1 MTKMA
6 RIEYLLDEAGRK
18 KSLLAGGDGKQL
30 QIIETPATPAII
42 ELAEVDN
49 SGNVLLRVGFSGDGY
64 RGVTVNKKPVK
75 MYGDNGKGW
84 GWLEEDRVH
93 FFDEPQSVDSLV
105 AWEQARVKRLKA
117 AETDP
122 ANLEIIAELEAEHA
136 IREAQKAESEARQAA
151 ERAKEAAERE
161 AREAAEKAAKEERQR
176 EKRQWIEQYGSDYLK
191 KATKL
196 GYDCQR
202 QYVTERAAR
211 EFPGFTV
218 DFDKY
223 ADWRSRSCPSE
234 EALELLEDIMNRGYK
249 DVKIVWLT
257 EPPYYW
263 SRYSDGHYE
272 AREAV
277 VVRDYLGRYTLVK
290 ELEAETEDCD

>member
-18 KSLLAGGDGKQL
+18 KSLLAGGDGKEL
-30 QIIETPATPAII
+30 QVVEADITPEIIN
-42 ELAEVDN
+42 LAKVDGE
-49 SGNVLLRVGFSGDGY
+49 GNVKLEVGFSTGNSTRRVIVD
-64 RGVTVNKKPVK
+64 KKPVK
-75 MYGDNGKGW
+75 MYDGKGW

-151 ERAKEAAERE
+151 NRAKEAAERE
-161 AREAAEKAAKEERQR
+161 AREAEEKAMKEERER
-176 EKRQWIEQYGSDYLK
+176 EKRQWIDQHGSNYLK

-218 DFDKY
+218 DFNNY

-234 EALELLEDIMNRGYK
+234 EALELLEDILNRGFK
-249 DVKIVWLT
+249 DAKIVWLT
-257 EPPYYW
+257 APPYYW

-277 VVRDYLGRYTLVK
+277 VVGDYLGRYTLIK
-290 ELEAETEDCD
+290 ELETEDCE

>member
-1 MTKMA
+1 MAVKKA

-49 SGNVLLRVGFSGDGY
+49 SGNVLLRVGFSGNGY

-105 AWEQARVKRLKA
+105 AWEQARVKRLEA

-151 ERAKEAAERE
+151 NRAKEAAERE
-161 AREAAEKAAKEERQR
+161 AREAEEKAMKEERER
-176 EKRQWIEQYGSDYLK
+176 EKKQWIDIYGSDYLK

-218 DFDKY
+218 DFDNY
-223 ADWRSRSCPSE
+223 AYWRSRSCPSE
-234 EALELLEDIMNRGYK
+234 KALELVEDAQERGFATAK
-249 DVKIVWLT
+249 VVWLID
-257 EPPYYW
+257 PPYYW
-263 SRYSDGHYE
+263 DSYENDRYAE
-272 AREAV
+272 REAV
-277 VVRDYLGRYTLVK
+277 VIESYLGKYTLV
-290 ELEAETEDCD
+290 AEME